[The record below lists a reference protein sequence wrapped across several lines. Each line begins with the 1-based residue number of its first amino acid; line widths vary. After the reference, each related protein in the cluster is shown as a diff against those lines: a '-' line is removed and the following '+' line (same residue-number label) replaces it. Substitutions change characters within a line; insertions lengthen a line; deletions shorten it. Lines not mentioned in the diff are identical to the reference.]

1 MADKIPFTQAGY
13 NKIVAEL
20 SELTDTKR
28 QGAVTRLA
36 KARAMG
42 DLSENSEY
50 LGAKEELAFVEGRI
64 KEIKTLIERAEITSK
79 KATDGID
86 LGNTVIVEKDGVKN
100 TYTIVGEFEADP
112 LQKKLSS
119 TSPIGKALLGKK
131 QGEIVHIDVPAG
143 TLTFKIL
150 KIKK

>member
-50 LGAKEELAFVEGRI
+50 QGAKEELAFVEGRI